1 MLLVFSQIHVYLH
14 ACLRV
19 ATRRRMRTWGICGSL
34 LYIRMGLSVV
44 YQYVC
49 LSAFPR
55 WASNPHAG

>member
-1 MLLVFSQIHVYLH
+1 MLVFSQMFACVH

-19 ATRRRMRTWGICGSL
+19 ATRRRICSGGTCGSV

-55 WASNPHAG
+55 RASNPHAG